1 MRLFLIDD
9 DTRDKKF
16 SRECVPLDYMERII
30 EDCNNAISVLID
42 PITHDKGR
50 VSVHKTYN
58 DYMNLVEL
66 SRLLNSNI
74 TREMFRTIQSDLN
87 KNLPSNLADIPI
99 SEVKDLLE
107 SYLQSNTIYELI
119 DNIAALLRKE
129 VTKKMNYL
137 VVIILEDALIPIY
150 NYYNTLEKA
159 IKDIKKMKGVED
171 VTVYKYNPFKSK
183 ELLNKAYKK

>member
-1 MRLFLIDD
+1 MRLVLIDD
-9 DTRDKKF
+9 DIRDEKF
-16 SRECVPLDYMERII
+16 SREYRALYYMERTID
-30 EDCNNAISVLID
+30 DCNNAIRVLID

-50 VSVHKTYN
+50 VSVHKTYD
-58 DYMNLVEL
+58 DYRNLAEL

-119 DNIAALLRKE
+119 DNIEVLLRKR
-129 VTKKMNYL
+129 KMAKN
-137 VVIILEDALIPIY
+137 DKDGGHLINFI
-150 NYYNTLEKA
+150 
-159 IKDIKKMKGVED
+159 
-171 VTVYKYNPFKSK
+171 
-183 ELLNKAYKK
+183 AY

>member
-1 MRLFLIDD
+1 MRLVLIDD
-9 DTRDKKF
+9 DIRDERF
-16 SRECVPLDYMERII
+16 SREYRALYYMERTID
-30 EDCNNAISVLID
+30 DCNNAIRVLID

-119 DNIAALLRKE
+119 DNIEVLLRKR
-129 VTKKMNYL
+129 KMAKN
-137 VVIILEDALIPIY
+137 DKDGGHLINFI
-150 NYYNTLEKA
+150 
-159 IKDIKKMKGVED
+159 
-171 VTVYKYNPFKSK
+171 
-183 ELLNKAYKK
+183 AY